1 MNEQPVTL
9 DSNLQAERQRRLRV
23 RNLAVLAVLV
33 AFILLVY
40 LVSIIKMQINS

>member
-1 MNEQPVTL
+1 MNEQPVAL
-9 DSNLQAERQRRLRV
+9 DSQVQAERQRRLRV

>member
-1 MNEQPVTL
+1 MNEQSAIL
-9 DSNLQAERQRRLRV
+9 DTQVQAERQRRLRV